1 MKFILPHDR
10 NKGFTLIELLVVI
23 AIIGLLSSIVTA
35 SLSTARSK
43 ARDTKRVAETRSIE
57 KALTLYSIDHKGLI
71 PASSFNNM
79 SEVPTVNGQVDCV
92 STGSGS
98 NYENNIQ
105 LFNVLVS
112 GKYLSQAPAPDPQ
125 AANGYC
131 YVYITTDG
139 QVYAEGTPSKN
150 MIAGA
155 VYEADGNSSVSRPI
169 YLAAIVSGQASASAV
184 FFFPSETRQT
194 LTGGYR
200 SAEGVSYGPIDG
212 TLPNLNRN
220 YTTGTTNNT
229 AVITGDT
236 GGSTGETSGGTSGG
250 TSGDITVP
258 PPGDTSGGTS
268 GESSGGGSSGEIII
282 ESSGDSSGQS

>member
-1 MKFILPHDR
+1 MKFILPRDR

-43 ARDTKRVAETRSIE
+43 ARDAKRVAETRSIE

-71 PASSFNNM
+71 PASTFNNM

-92 STGSGS
+92 STGTGS
-98 NYENNIQ
+98 NYENNVQ
-105 LFNVLVS
+105 LFNALVS
-112 GKYLSQAPAPDPQ
+112 GRYLSQAPAPDPQ
-125 AANGYC
+125 ASNGYC

-139 QVYAEGTPSKN
+139 QAYAQETPSKN

-200 SAEGVSYGPIDG
+200 SAEGISFGPIVG
-212 TLPNLNRN
+212 SLPNLNRN

-236 GGSTGETSGGTSGG
+236 GGVTSGETSGGTSGA
-250 TSGDITVP
+250 TSGEVTAP
-258 PPGDTSGGTS
+258 PPGDTSGGSSGASS
-268 GESSGGGSSGEIII
+268 GESSGATS
-282 ESSGDSSGQS
+282 